1 MAKKRKPEYEDLSD
15 KERSRLE
22 LKGMKDNNNDV
33 SISALDAGKA
43 AYEAEGMKANNN
55 DVSKSELKERKKTNR
70 QQKKD
75 LKKRGSVD
83 SEAPVTQTKTP
94 REKKV
99 ESAVKQVEKMTEAF
113 GSVDSD
119 TWANPD
125 GTITEGRTTMG
136 PGTGSTTATPSYS
149 TAPRFQSPDIVK
161 ATSAEGLKNL
171 QKQRDNNVIDNVRS
185 ARANPN
191 YYEAEEAAIGQVD
204 DQVKEESDK
213 VKAAQSLNDL
223 VNNPDNV
230 SDEELEAGKT
240 LTTEDVAEMEKEVQD
255 AIISGSPD
263 AEAMK
268 REFNNY
274 LNESKFNAAEPAI
287 EKLGVQQYYP
297 DLGTPLQVGSYSG
310 SRIGTVSIFGHG
322 SDRIPVGIMDARR
335 RALDKAAAKRAKNK
349 NKIIEMA
356 YAKGAIPLQGRIDD
370 KSWEIINK
378 YSELSGNNIGKLD
391 YNTKL
396 GRQFWKEVREHNTFA
411 ARTKM
416 TEGIVN
422 QLSKDVLDDTKYVP
436 QFVQDEMLK
445 FNRGLLGEDLNMKTI
460 NSSEKRLRAWTEA
473 TGVLNELDKKRLQLD
488 EAPVNPNLDWSNP
501 EVVKSANDAIL
512 KIRGG
517 NYDNIFTL
525 TKQFMDPSRIEALID
540 PIIEQNNLYLGEG
553 TKKSAE
559 QYREQ
564 YFNYVLGLHP
574 EIVTDK
580 LTNIVTNSANKAKAR
595 ALQRDIYIKDTV
607 LDGVFKKDRLPEN
620 QKSKQGLGQAAFN
633 YSEGVGDVNS
643 VKTAYVNHMGYEPVV
658 DPNNPNLVRGVIPL
672 TNKQKNSEVNRNVNA
687 LSYRLEDGNIY
698 TYEQAV
704 NTAKASK
711 SSYIESNRG
720 TKKELTPFQKV
731 TMSTGEEDAAF
742 ITDEELAREWEQEN
756 PKYNTL
762 LILDGNTS
770 ADLRIES
777 NTHSYYMTDENGSRK
792 ELDATNLGENIDVAN
807 NLLTTNYGGSIT
819 VNVPIIDENTGEPQM
834 VALKPD
840 GSIFESWEEIP
851 DSHGLFVPMTTKKT
865 YPMLQAVDR
874 SSIDNLEERNI
885 ADESYKGARIERNV
899 SQGGAAF
906 TGVSAEDGVYDV
918 PSGGIRQHGGEGSN
932 FTIKQK

>member
-43 AYEAEGMKANNN
+43 AY
-55 DVSKSELKERKKTNR
+55 KSELKERKKTNR

-83 SEAPVTQTKTP
+83 SEAPVVQTKTP

-99 ESAVKQVEKMTEAF
+99 ESAVKQVEKMTNTPESFDGMTQGQIDAQKIKDN
-113 GSVDSD
+113 S
-119 TWANPD
+119 TWANED
-125 GTITEGRTTMG
+125 GTITEARSTMG
-136 PGTGSTTATPSYS
+136 PGTGSTTATPSFS
-149 TAPRFQSPDIVK
+149 TNPRFQSPDIVK
-161 ATSAEGLKNL
+161 ATSAQGLENL
-171 QKQRDNNVIDNVRS
+171 QKQKDNDVIDNVRN
-185 ARANPN
+185 ARANSN
-191 YYEAEEAAIGQVD
+191 YYAEAENAIGQVD
-204 DQVKEESDK
+204 EQVKEESDK

-356 YAKGAIPLQGRIDD
+356 YAKGAIPLQGRLDD
-370 KSWEIINK
+370 KAWEMINK

-396 GRQFWKEVREHNTFA
+396 GRQYWKEVREHNTFA

-416 TEGIVN
+416 TEKIVN

-436 QFVQDEMLK
+436 QFVQDEMAK

-525 TKQFMDPSRIEALID
+525 TKKFMDPYRIEALID

-559 QYREQ
+559 EYREQ

-580 LTNIVTNSANKAKAR
+580 LTNIIHNSANKRAAMRSSERIANPPTILDQFNNRIHSQEQLQAKQDLLMEID
-595 ALQRDIYIKDTV
+595 LQAQGAGTSSDIRKAYNEYTDLEPKGDFWTLTGEFPLDDAELNTDYEAPGSTMKYNV
-607 LDGVFKKDRLPEN
+607 DGVGNLSLEEANRRA
-620 QKSKQGLGQAAFN
+620 QGIVRAHIE
-633 YSEGVGDVNS
+633 EGGS
-643 VKTAYVNHMGYEPVV
+643 METFE
-658 DPNNPNLVRGVIPL
+658 R
-672 TNKQKNSEVNRNVNA
+672 
-687 LSYRLEDGNIY
+687 
-698 TYEQAV
+698 
-704 NTAKASK
+704 
-711 SSYIESNRG
+711 
-720 TKKELTPFQKV
+720 
-731 TMSTGEEDAAF
+731 
-742 ITDEELAREWEQEN
+742 EN
-756 PKYNTL
+756 PGKIAEYRGLAKLASQPNTNATFRMKNAEHNFAFTNDWGRREKATTSTYADNEANMYN
-762 LILDGNTS
+762 LITRNYEGTF
-770 ADLRIES
+770 
-777 NTHSYYMTDENGSRK
+777 TVDEPKIG
-792 ELDATNLGENIDVAN
+792 
-807 NLLTTNYGGSIT
+807 
-819 VNVPIIDENTGEPQM
+819 
-834 VALKPD
+834 PD
-840 GSIFESWEEIP
+840 GKPAMVYLGADGEKYFS
-851 DSHGLFVPMTTKKT
+851 
-865 YPMLQAVDR
+865 LQAVSDAGTSTT
-874 SSIDNLEERNI
+874 SSWPLKEQVEYKLPTAYQEIEVEDDISRAMGNVRYNKANRQLGTSFKSGNVQGYGSSGDSDDGIIESSSSSSSSSSDDAAAGFMQDLENGR
-885 ADESYKGARIERNV
+885 
-899 SQGGAAF
+899 
-906 TGVSAEDGVYDV
+906 
-918 PSGGIRQHGGEGSN
+918 
-932 FTIKQK
+932 